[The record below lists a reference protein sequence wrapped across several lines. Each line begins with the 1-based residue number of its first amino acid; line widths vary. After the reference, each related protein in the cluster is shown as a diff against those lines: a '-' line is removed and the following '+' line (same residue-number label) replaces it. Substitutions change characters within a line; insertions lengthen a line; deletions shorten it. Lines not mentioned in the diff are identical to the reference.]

1 MATNDEFY
9 LKRGQYAGSFGG
21 RTLIQAHGKIGGH
34 RAVFVNIVG
43 NGKNAFTYPPFGGVL
58 ANPFKG
64 HAKMYAGDLMEY
76 TPTNATS
83 GATVKLLKYYE
94 LAKDVKAEDLS
105 IMLVR
110 DGYHHIP
117 FIGDNIMI
125 APATLKATGT
135 GHTVINVEATTEG
148 SADVWKL
155 TFAEAFGETA
165 KKGDILVEAAK
176 TGAKTTAMVTNPNC
190 YVDRDNDF
198 FYEPNANRGDADPYG
213 AEYSYT
219 PALANEDTVLNLL
232 KCNTLPP
239 AVLALNKSLIEGWF
253 HL

>member
-1 MATNDEFY
+1 MAKSDEFY
-9 LKRGQYAGSFGG
+9 LQRGLAAGSFGG

-58 ANPFKG
+58 KNPFKG

-76 TPTNATS
+76 TPTNATN
-83 GATVKLLKYYE
+83 GGTVKLLKYYE
-94 LAKDVKAEDLS
+94 LAKAVAAADTEIV
-105 IMLVR
+105 IVG

-117 FIGDNIMI
+117 FIGDIIMI
-125 APATLKATGT
+125 AQKDFKTKATGV
-135 GHTVINVEATTEG
+135 TVLNVEKTTEAG
-148 SADVWKL
+148 KPAWKL
-155 TFAEAFGETA
+155 TISAAFGVTA
-165 KKGDILVEAAK
+165 KVGDILVEAAAAGE
-176 TGAKTTAMVTNPNC
+176 TLPMVTNPNC

-198 FYEPNANRGDADPYG
+198 FYEPNLNRDDADPEG

-219 PALANEDTVLNLL
+219 PALANEDTVLDLL

-239 AVLALNKSLIEGWF
+239 AVLALNKSLIPGWF

>member
-9 LKRGQYAGSFGG
+9 LKRGQYAGSYGG

-64 HAKMYAGDLMEY
+64 YAKMYAGDLMEY
-76 TPTNATS
+76 TPTNATD

-94 LAKDVKAEDLS
+94 LAKDVKASDPS
-105 IMLVR
+105 ILLVR

-125 APATLKATGT
+125 APKTLKGTGT
-135 GHTVINVEATTEG
+135 GYLITDVEATTEG
-148 SADVWKL
+148 SADVWKVTL
-155 TFAEAFGETA
+155 GAVFDGTA

-176 TGAKTTAMVTNPNC
+176 AGASVTAMVTNPNC

-198 FYEPNANRGDADPYG
+198 FYEPNASRGEADPYG
-213 AEYSYT
+213 AEYSFT

-239 AVLALNKSLIEGWF
+239 AVLALNKSLVPGWF

>member
-1 MATNDEFY
+1 MATNDDFY
-9 LKRGQYAGSFGG
+9 LKHGQYAGSFGG
-21 RTLIQAHGKIGGH
+21 RTLIQASGKIGGH

-58 ANPFKG
+58 TNPFKG

-76 TPTNATS
+76 NPSDGSN
-83 GATVKLLKYYE
+83 GPTVKLLKYYE
-94 LAKDVKAEDLS
+94 VVKTATNTDTE
-105 IMLVR
+105 VVVNG

-117 FIGDNIMI
+117 FIGDVIMV
-125 APATLKATGT
+125 AQKDFKTKATGV
-135 GHTVINVEATTEG
+135 TVLNVEKTTEG
-148 SADVWKL
+148 SKPAWKL
-155 TFAEAFGETA
+155 TLSATLAA
-165 KKGDILVEAAK
+165 ALKVGDILVEAAA
-176 TGAKTTAMVTNPNC
+176 TGSTLPLVTNPNC

-198 FYEPNANRGDADPYG
+198 FYEPNLERSENDPYG

-239 AVLALNKSLIEGWF
+239 AVLAMNKSLIPNWF
-253 HL
+253 HI

>member
-9 LKRGQYAGSFGG
+9 LKRGMAGSFGG

-43 NGKNAFTYPPFGGVL
+43 NGKNAFTYPPIGGVL

-76 TPTNATS
+76 TPTNATN

-94 LAKDVKAEDLS
+94 VIKTATNSDTEVV
-105 IMLVR
+105 ING

-117 FIGDNIMI
+117 FIGDNIMV
-125 APATLKATGT
+125 AQKDFKTKATGVT
-135 GHTVINVEATTEG
+135 ILNVEATTESG
-148 SADVWKL
+148 KPAWKL
-155 TFAEAFGETA
+155 TLSATLAVA
-165 KKGDILVEAAK
+165 LKVGDILVEAAS
-176 TGAKTTAMVTNPNC
+176 TGSTLPMVTNPNC

-198 FYEPNANRGDADPYG
+198 FYEPNTARGDSDPCG

-239 AVLALNKSLIEGWF
+239 AVLALNKSLIDNWF